1 MDWYCIHTRPQ
12 KEESTCA
19 FYEETLGIETYSPK
33 LREQRVIRRVRR
45 TVVRP
50 LFPRYIFCRFEPAL
64 SYRAVRYAPD
74 IIDVVHCGHAPA
86 VVPEHS
92 INELKAWVGDA
103 LDLSSLKPHFSAGDI
118 VEIEAGP
125 LMGLR
130 AIVQQELSDSERVAV
145 LLSFLDCGARTLVP
159 SSQLRLVS

>member
-12 KEESTCA
+12 KEDSTCA
-19 FYEETLGIETYSPK
+19 YYEETLGIETSSPK
-33 LREQRVIRRVRR
+33 LRQQRVIRRVRR
-45 TVVRP
+45 VVVRP

-74 IIDVVHCGHAPA
+74 IIDVVHCGPVPA
-86 VVPEHS
+86 VVPEQA
-92 INELKAWVGDA
+92 INELKTWVGEA
-103 LDLSSLKPHFSAGDI
+103 LDPSSIKPSFRPGDL

-130 AIVQQELSDSERVAV
+130 AIVQQELTDSERVAV

-159 SSQLRLVS
+159 ASQLRLVS

>member
-12 KEESTCA
+12 KEDSTCA
-19 FYEETLGIETYSPK
+19 YYEDSLGIETYSPK
-33 LREQRVIRRVRR
+33 LRQQRTIRRVRR
-45 TVVRP
+45 IVIRP

-86 VVPEHS
+86 VVPEQS
-92 INELKAWVGDA
+92 INELKAWVGEA
-103 LDLSSLKPHFSAGDI
+103 LDPSSMKPSFRAGDL
-118 VEIEAGP
+118 VEIQAGP
-125 LMGLR
+125 LLGLR

-145 LLSFLDCGARTLVP
+145 LLSFLDCGARTFVP
-159 SSQLRLVS
+159 NSQLRLVS